1 MKRLSRITVFLLF
14 TSLTTACAAER
25 KPAAA
30 PMQAAPA
37 STFAERAAVAATPP
51 PPPGAA
57 GLAASPAAPST
68 PSAPVNAT
76 SAAPQKPQATPKN
89 AGPSTRAPVVIF
101 QGDVK
106 MLTEEETIP
115 KTIDR
120 IVDLAEQAGGHISA
134 RKDLS
139 VQVKVPSAKFRETL
153 SKIDE
158 IGGVT
163 SRSVQADDV
172 SEEFHDLEVRLT
184 NLRATRARLQDFMA
198 KATNVNEMLVVERE
212 LERIAQ
218 EVDKI
223 EGRLEFLRT
232 RAAMS
237 TISVAF
243 TPKPKPVAPIVAATP
258 AAPTTPRRVEL
269 PIGWMNDVGIDR
281 VMTLKK

>member
-1 MKRLSRITVFLLF
+1 
-14 TSLTTACAAER
+14 
-25 KPAAA
+25 
-30 PMQAAPA
+30 
-37 STFAERAAVAATPP
+37 
-51 PPPGAA
+51 
-57 GLAASPAAPST
+57 
-68 PSAPVNAT
+68 
-76 SAAPQKPQATPKN
+76 
-89 AGPSTRAPVVIF
+89 
-101 QGDVK
+101 
-106 MLTEEETIP
+106 MLTEEDAIP
-115 KTIDR
+115 RTIDR
-120 IVDLAEQAGGHISA
+120 IVDLAEQAGGHIGG

-139 VQVKVPSAKFRETL
+139 VQVKVPSAKFRETM

-198 KATNVNEMLVVERE
+198 KATNVNEMLVVEKE

-218 EVDKI
+218 DIDKI
-223 EGRLEFLRT
+223 QGRLEFLRT

-243 TPKPKPVAPIVAATP
+243 AVKPKPVVPVVAGSPPTP
-258 AAPTTPRRVEL
+258 KTPRRVEL

>member
-1 MKRLSRITVFLLF
+1 MKRLSRNAVFFALA
-14 TSLTTACAAER
+14 SVTTACGAAER

-30 PMQAAPA
+30 PSHATAGAPAADVQLVAAAAAP
-37 STFAERAAVAATPP
+37 P
-51 PPPGAA
+51 
-57 GLAASPAAPST
+57 SPAAPPSGST
-68 PSAPVNAT
+68 P
-76 SAAPQKPQATPKN
+76 AASSKAKN

-106 MLTEEETIP
+106 MLTEEEAIP

-120 IVDLAEQAGGHISA
+120 IVDLAEQAGGHIAA
-134 RKDLS
+134 RKDQS
-139 VQVKVPSAKFRETL
+139 VQVKVPSARFRETL

-198 KATNVNEMLVVERE
+198 KATNVNEMLVVEKE

-243 TPKPKPVAPIVAATP
+243 AVKPKPVAPIAVQTP
-258 AAPTTPRRVEL
+258 AAPTSPRRVEL
-269 PIGWMNDVGIDR
+269 PIAWMNDVGIDR

>member
-1 MKRLSRITVFLLF
+1 MKRLSLSIVLLLAW
-14 TSLTTACAAER
+14 SSTACGAPMPVA
-25 KPAAA
+25 KAPTPSAAAA
-30 PMQAAPA
+30 PAPSVQPVAVSTATPAPPPTA
-37 STFAERAAVAATPP
+37 STAT
-51 PPPGAA
+51 
-57 GLAASPAAPST
+57 
-68 PSAPVNAT
+68 AT
-76 SAAPQKPQATPKN
+76 VKAKN

-106 MLTEEETIP
+106 MLAEEEAIP

-120 IVDLAEQAGGHISA
+120 IVDLAEQAGGHIAA

-158 IGGVT
+158 LGGVT

-198 KATNVNEMLVVERE
+198 KATNVSEMLVVERE

-237 TISVAF
+237 TIAVAF
-243 TPKPKPVAPIVAATP
+243 TAKPKPVAPI
-258 AAPTTPRRVEL
+258 AAPTPVALPSTPRRVEI
-269 PIGWMNDVGIDR
+269 PIAWMNDVGVDR
-281 VMTLKK
+281 VMNLKK

>member
-1 MKRLSRITVFLLF
+1 MKRLSLSIILLLAW
-14 TSLTTACAAER
+14 SSTACAAPAPAP
-25 KPAAA
+25 KAPSAYVAPTAAA
-30 PMQAAPA
+30 PPSQP
-37 STFAERAAVAATPP
+37 VAANVPTPAPP
-51 PPPGAA
+51 PP
-57 GLAASPAAPST
+57 APT
-68 PSAPVNAT
+68 PPNTNPPNTNPPNTKA
-76 SAAPQKPQATPKN
+76 KN
-89 AGPSTRAPVVIF
+89 AGPSTRAPVIIF

-106 MLTEEETIP
+106 MLAEEEAIP

-120 IVDLAEQAGGHISA
+120 IVDLAEQAGGHIAA
-134 RKDLS
+134 RKDTS

-158 IGGVT
+158 LGGVT
-163 SRSVQADDV
+163 SRSVGADDV

-184 NLRATRARLQDFMA
+184 NLRATRARLQDFMT

-218 EVDKI
+218 EIDKI

-243 TPKPKPVAPIVAATP
+243 TAKPKLVAPIAAQTP
-258 AAPTTPRRVEL
+258 AAPTSPRRVEL
-269 PIGWMNDVGIDR
+269 PIAWMNDVGIDR

>member
-1 MKRLSRITVFLLF
+1 MKRFSRMTIFLLLASS
-14 TSLTTACAAER
+14 TSACAAER

-30 PMQAAPA
+30 PVQAMAAAAGPALATAMPAPI
-37 STFAERAAVAATPP
+37 ATPP
-51 PPPGAA
+51 P
-57 GLAASPAAPST
+57 
-68 PSAPVNAT
+68 APVTTALPTAT
-76 SAAPQKPQATPKN
+76 APATATATKAKN
-89 AGPSTRAPVVIF
+89 AGPTTRAPVVIF

-106 MLTEEETIP
+106 MLTEEEAIP

-120 IVDLAEQAGGHISA
+120 IVDLAEQAGGHIAA

-237 TISVAF
+237 TIAVAF
-243 TPKPKPVAPIVAATP
+243 TAKPKPVAPIAAVTP

-281 VMTLKK
+281 VMSLKK

>member
-1 MKRLSRITVFLLF
+1 M
-14 TSLTTACAAER
+14 
-25 KPAAA
+25 
-30 PMQAAPA
+30 
-37 STFAERAAVAATPP
+37 
-51 PPPGAA
+51 
-57 GLAASPAAPST
+57 
-68 PSAPVNAT
+68 
-76 SAAPQKPQATPKN
+76 
-89 AGPSTRAPVVIF
+89 
-101 QGDVK
+101 
-106 MLTEEETIP
+106 
-115 KTIDR
+115 
-120 IVDLAEQAGGHISA
+120 
-134 RKDLS
+134 
-139 VQVKVPSAKFRETL
+139 

-158 IGGVT
+158 LGGVT

-184 NLRATRARLQDFMA
+184 NLRATRARLHELMA

-243 TPKPKPVAPIVAATP
+243 TAKPKPVAPIAAATP
-258 AAPTTPRRVEL
+258 TAPTSPRRVEL

>member
-1 MKRLSRITVFLLF
+1 MKRLSLSLILL
-14 TSLTTACAAER
+14 LAW
-25 KPAAA
+25 PAAA
-30 PMQAAPA
+30 CGAPA
-37 STFAERAAVAATPP
+37 REAKAVQQAPTPP
-51 PPPGAA
+51 SPPPQPIAA
-57 GLAASPAAPST
+57 
-68 PSAPVNAT
+68 APVNAT
-76 SAAPQKPQATPKN
+76 TPAPSAGPPAKAKN
-89 AGPSTRAPVVIF
+89 AGPTTRAPVVIF

-106 MLTEEETIP
+106 MLTEEEAIP

-139 VQVKVPSAKFRETL
+139 VQVKVPSAHFRETL

-172 SEEFHDLEVRLT
+172 SEEFHDLEVRLA
-184 NLRATRARLQDFMA
+184 NLRTTRARLQELMA

-237 TISVAF
+237 TIAVAF
-243 TPKPKPVAPIVAATP
+243 TPKPKPKPAAPIVAP
-258 AAPTTPRRVEL
+258 APTPPPSTPHRVAI
-269 PIGWMNDVGIDR
+269 PIPWMNEVGIEP
-281 VMTLKK
+281 VLALKK

>member
-1 MKRLSRITVFLLF
+1 MKRLSRIAVFLSF
-14 TSLTTACAAER
+14 ASVTTACAGAEH

-30 PMQAAPA
+30 PAQAIAAAPQA
-37 STFAERAAVAATPP
+37 IAAPTPAPPPSAATP
-51 PPPGAA
+51 
-57 GLAASPAAPST
+57 AASAA
-68 PSAPVNAT
+68 
-76 SAAPQKPQATPKN
+76 SAAPGKAKN
-89 AGPSTRAPVVIF
+89 AGPTMRAPVVIF

-106 MLTEEETIP
+106 MLAEEDAIP

-120 IVDLAEQAGGHISA
+120 IVDLAEQAGGHIAA
-134 RKDLS
+134 RKDAS

-158 IGGVT
+158 LGGVT

-184 NLRATRARLQDFMA
+184 NLRATRTRLQDFMA

-212 LERIAQ
+212 LERVAQ
-218 EVDKI
+218 EIDKI

-243 TPKPKPVAPIVAATP
+243 TAKPKPAAPIAVPTP
-258 AAPTTPRRVEL
+258 SAPTSPRRVEL
-269 PIGWMNDVGIDR
+269 PIGWMNDVGIDK
-281 VMTLKK
+281 VLSLKN

>member
-1 MKRLSRITVFLLF
+1 M
-14 TSLTTACAAER
+14 
-25 KPAAA
+25 
-30 PMQAAPA
+30 
-37 STFAERAAVAATPP
+37 
-51 PPPGAA
+51 
-57 GLAASPAAPST
+57 LA
-68 PSAPVNAT
+68 
-76 SAAPQKPQATPKN
+76 
-89 AGPSTRAPVVIF
+89 
-101 QGDVK
+101 D
-106 MLTEEETIP
+106 EEAIP

-120 IVDLAEQAGGHISA
+120 IVDLAEQVGGHIAA

-158 IGGVT
+158 LGGVT

-184 NLRATRARLQDFMA
+184 NLRATRARLQDFMS

-212 LERIAQ
+212 LERVAQ
-218 EVDKI
+218 EIDKI

-243 TPKPKPVAPIVAATP
+243 AAKPKPAAPIAHAAPSTP
-258 AAPTTPRRVEL
+258 ASPRRVEL

-281 VMTLKK
+281 VLNLKK

>member
-1 MKRLSRITVFLLF
+1 MKRPIRFAAFLAFLTL
-14 TSLTTACAAER
+14 TSGCSAAEHR
-25 KPAAA
+25 P
-30 PMQAAPA
+30 PA
-37 STFAERAAVAATPP
+37 SPARDIAPAAVAPTPAP
-51 PPPGAA
+51 VPAPVHQ
-57 GLAASPAAPST
+57 SPAEGPAPGT
-68 PSAPVNAT
+68 AKA
-76 SAAPQKPQATPKN
+76 KN
-89 AGPSTRAPVVIF
+89 AGPTTRAAVVIY

-106 MLTEEETIP
+106 MMTDEDSIP

-120 IVDLAEQAGGHISA
+120 IVDIAEQAGGHISA

-139 VQVKVPSAKFRETL
+139 VQVKVPSAQFRETL

-158 IGGVT
+158 LGGVT

-184 NLRATRARLQDFMA
+184 NLRATRTRLQEFMT

-218 EVDKI
+218 EIDRI
-223 EGRLEFLRT
+223 EGRLEYLRT

-243 TPKPKPVAPIVAATP
+243 TPKPKVTPVA
-258 AAPTTPRRVEL
+258 AAPTPPLRTVDI
-269 PIGWMNDVGIDR
+269 PIPWMNDVSLDH
-281 VMTLKK
+281 VLVLTK